1 VSYLYVSR
9 AKDYALALRRAFDA
23 RVPFVIDVDVSLDVH
38 GYRSIWYPYPTNFY
52 EPWVPGPL
60 ASGGTAPN
68 KQ

>member
-60 ASGGTAPN
+60 TS
-68 KQ
+68 